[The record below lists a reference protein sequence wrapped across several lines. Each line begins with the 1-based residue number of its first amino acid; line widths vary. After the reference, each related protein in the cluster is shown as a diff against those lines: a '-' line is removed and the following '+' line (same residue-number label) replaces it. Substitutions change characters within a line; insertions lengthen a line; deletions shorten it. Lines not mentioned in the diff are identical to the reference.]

1 MFDNKTFRDAG
12 SGADDQSAAMTGSA
26 LEAGDLPIAA
36 IAEIALREGNS
47 SLPIYRAHR
56 WFARRL
62 GSQFRA
68 ILTAALLPPGTSS
81 AAFWKAYR
89 QGVDLSGSV
98 VLDPFLGGGTALVE
112 ARRLGA
118 GVIGVDIDPVAAA
131 ISRFELEAGAPYGT
145 DTGIDAL
152 LDEVGTFV
160 RSYHETLVD
169 GVVRPVLHHFWVET
183 HACRSCGHAFDLHP
197 HYQLAHDAAKHRQW
211 VFCEGCGDVHDL
223 ALNRKVLKCHCAHTT
238 RIDQGPFQDGDCVC
252 PECGFR
258 ESHAEIGRP
267 APRWRLFAQE
277 YIVGSGVKPQRLF
290 KPVQAHDLAL
300 FETAANKL
308 AQFEDEIGPAA
319 PARAIPAEG
328 RSSMRPIIH
337 GVTHYRQLFND
348 RQLLHMAVLGHRL
361 GQVTNMGA
369 RRLLQLAFSEHLTT
383 NCMYTAYA
391 FGYRRTSALFSIH
404 GYRHIVRPVEVNPW
418 LQGIGR
424 GTFLNALAK
433 LRRVQAYARAPYV
446 YAPVDGM
453 LPAGTAESFAG
464 PVSTA
469 PIDVVQGTANAAV
482 VNQSSE
488 DLACVPSGSVDL
500 CLSDPPYWDN
510 VSYSELSDFYLAW
523 HQHHGFAHGQY
534 VDTTVASPM
543 AQSLAAV
550 KRCDDSK
557 IAYVERLTT
566 IFSECRRVLKA
577 TGRLVF
583 TYHHVSPFAWFA
595 IAQALEAAGFRCAGV
610 VPLRGEGQGGLHS
623 YDGTIKWD
631 AVVTCVPLQVAR
643 AGRALEL
650 SADQIADAVT
660 AVLRY
665 RRTLGGGKSIGFREP
680 DEVNLLRAL
689 LCSKAL
695 GSPVHA
701 TSTTAL
707 DQTLSDAPNMLRLRT
722 KRTRK

>member
-1 MFDNKTFRDAG
+1 MFDNKTFGDAG
-12 SGADDQSAAMTGSA
+12 SGAHAASVAMTYSA
-26 LEAGDLPIAA
+26 LEVGDVPIAA
-36 IAEIALREGNS
+36 LAKIALREGNS

-68 ILTAALLPPGTSS
+68 ILTAATLPAGTSS
-81 AAFWKAYR
+81 ATFWKAYR
-89 QGVDLSGSV
+89 QGVDLSDTV

-118 GVIGVDIDPVAAA
+118 GVIGFDIDPVAVA
-131 ISRFELEAGAPYGT
+131 ISRFELEAGAPC
-145 DTGIDAL
+145 DTNASIDAL

-183 HACRSCGHAFDLHP
+183 HACRSCGHEYDLHP
-197 HYQLAHDAAKHRQW
+197 HHQLAHNAAKHRQW
-211 VFCEGCGDVHDL
+211 VFCGGCGDVHEL
-223 ALNRKVLKCHCAHTT
+223 ALSRKVLKCHCDHST
-238 RIDQGPFQDGDCVC
+238 RIDQGPFQEGDCVC
-252 PECGFR
+252 PICGFR
-258 ESHAEIGRP
+258 EAHADMGRP

-277 YIVGSGVKPQRLF
+277 YIVGSGTKPQRLF
-290 KPVQAHDLAL
+290 KPVRTQDLTL

-308 AQFEDEIGPAA
+308 ARFEAEIGPAA

-328 RSSMRPIIH
+328 RSSMRPLIH

-348 RQLLHMAVLGHRL
+348 RQLLHLAVLGHCL
-361 GQVTNMGA
+361 SQVADTGA
-369 RRLLQLAFSEHLTT
+369 QRLLQLAFSEHLTT

-418 LQGIGR
+418 LQGVGR

-453 LPAGTAESFAG
+453 LRAGTAESFAG
-464 PVSTA
+464 PVATS
-469 PIDVVQGTANAAV
+469 PIDVVRGAANAAV

-523 HQHHGFAHGQY
+523 HQHHGFAHGHY
-534 VDTTVASPM
+534 ADATVASPM

-557 IAYVERLTT
+557 STYVERLTAV
-566 IFSECRRVLKA
+566 FGECHRVLK
-577 TGRLVF
+577 TSGRFVF
-583 TYHHVSPFAWFA
+583 TYHHVSAFAWGA
-595 IAQALEAAGFRCAGV
+595 IAQALEAAGFRCVGI
-610 VPLRGEGQGGLHS
+610 VPMRGEGQGGLHS

-631 AVVTCVPLQVAR
+631 AVVTCRPRQRAR
-643 AGRALEL
+643 TGRPLEL
-650 SADQIADAVT
+650 SGDQIAEAVA
-660 AVLRY
+660 AVQSY
-665 RRTLGGGKSIGFREP
+665 RRTLGGAKSIGFREP

-695 GSPVHA
+695 GSPAHG
-701 TSTTAL
+701 TCMTELEQAL
-707 DQTLSDAPNMLRLRT
+707 TDAPNMLRRRT
-722 KRTRK
+722 TRTRK